1 MVLKIDW
8 KLIWLF
14 IFKVGLDP
22 IKHLGVGTLGPRGFV
37 KIQEL
42 TSAKQDQ
49 FIYIYKDQNIGTLNL
64 KSTQGKLQILH
75 IKHTGFYF
83 FPQF

>member
-14 IFKVGLDP
+14 LFKVGLDP
-22 IKHLGVGTLGPRGFV
+22 IKHLGVGSLGPRGFV

-42 TSAKQDQ
+42 TSAKQVSEYQ
-49 FIYIYKDQNIGTLNL
+49 YL
-64 KSTQGKLQILH
+64 KS
-75 IKHTGFYF
+75 
-83 FPQF
+83 